1 VELVFA
7 HPSPRRAILP
17 IFIACS
23 AALHGGALVVM
34 NQAARRS
41 HADAPRSTPPMD
53 LVMVE
58 VEAPK
63 PPPVEEA
70 KGPPPRPKPMP
81 PIKVASTKPPRPK
94 ENAPPPPNEPPAE
107 TPRQVPLVVGLTM
120 SSTTTGGS
128 FAAPVGNTLYGKTDP
143 KAQSPEE
150 VAPYAAPRFVPIYQV
165 DSQPAVLSESKIPYP
180 ERARR
185 EGIEGTVLLSIV
197 IDAEGK
203 VISAKVLTGPGHG
216 LNEAARDAIGR
227 FRFKPAIKSGQ
238 PVSTEMKYKYTF
250 SLN

>member
-1 VELVFA
+1 MELV
-7 HPSPRRAILP
+7 
-17 IFIACS
+17 
-23 AALHGGALVVM
+23 V
-34 NQAARRS
+34 
-41 HADAPRSTPPMD
+41 
-53 LVMVE
+53 VE

-63 PPPVEEA
+63 PPPLEEA
-70 KGPPPRPKPMP
+70 KGPPPRPRPTP
-81 PIKVASTKPPRPK
+81 PIKVASTKLPRPK
-94 ENAPPPPNEPPAE
+94 ENAPPPPNEPPPAE
-107 TPRQVPLVVGLTM
+107 APRQVPLVVGLTM

-128 FAAPVGNTLYGKTDP
+128 FAAPVGNTLYGKTEP
-143 KAQSPEE
+143 KAQSQED
-150 VAPYAAPRFVPIYQV
+150 VAPYTAPRFVPIYQV

-197 IDAEGK
+197 VDVEGK
-203 VISAKVLTGPGHG
+203 VVNAKVLTGPGHG
-216 LNEAARDAIGR
+216 LNEAAREAIGR